1 MLFIYIYWT
10 KKIGSNLLS
19 EVHSAHTLTQAKIRH
34 CTVIQHNDV
43 GVEGDAVNLLFKR
56 LHIVIL
62 TVIFRNAVIARAFM
76 F

>member
-1 MLFIYIYWT
+1 MLFINIYWT

-56 LHIVIL
+56 LQIVIL

>member
-56 LHIVIL
+56 LQIAIL
-62 TVIFRNAVIARAFM
+62 TVIFRNAVVARAFM

>member
-1 MLFIYIYWT
+1 MNNVIYIYIYWT

-43 GVEGDAVNLLFKR
+43 GVEGDAVNLYLNVCKLLFLR
-56 LHIVIL
+56 YFSETL
-62 TVIFRNAVIARAFM
+62 
-76 F
+76 